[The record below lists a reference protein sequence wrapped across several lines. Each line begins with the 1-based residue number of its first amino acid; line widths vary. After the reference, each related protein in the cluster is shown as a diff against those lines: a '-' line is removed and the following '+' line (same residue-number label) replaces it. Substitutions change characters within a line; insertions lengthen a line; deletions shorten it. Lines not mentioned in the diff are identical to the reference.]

1 MVHLH
6 VKVVCHS
13 GLVNET
19 DSGVAHANLGKMGKI
34 LKPQYFI
41 LTGSGII
48 DLIDPEPHHFNVEE
62 IALVLS
68 RKPRFGGH
76 GLRNT
81 TPVNV
86 AQHQVYVSKHYEDP
100 VIAMLGLFHDSQET
114 ASGDASSPL
123 KLLLRDRGCFVVD
136 GIESRCQHSILKM
149 LKLTCGIDLPGMLDA
164 VPGIRRL
171 QCDPIPGVPTLAL
184 LPDEIEPAFF
194 ATPYDLIHPID
205 KACAASEA
213 LYLFGEHRREEII
226 ECFGMPTTK
235 IEVTPMTQWES
246 EQAFLNRFEYL
257 RLKLESQQSTRATLT
272 TQEDCTERNVALS

>member
-1 MVHLH
+1 M
-6 VKVVCHS
+6 
-13 GLVNET
+13 
-19 DSGVAHANLGKMGKI
+19 A
-34 LKPQYFI
+34 KPEHFI

-48 DLIDPEPHHFNVEE
+48 DLLDPEPHHFNVEE

-86 AQHQVYVSKHYEDP
+86 AQHSVYVSKHFSDP
-100 VIAMLGLFHDSQET
+100 VFA
-114 ASGDASSPL
+114 
-123 KLLLRDRGCFVVD
+123 
-136 GIESRCQHSILKM
+136 
-149 LKLTCGIDLPGMLDA
+149 
-164 VPGIRRL
+164 
-171 QCDPIPGVPTLAL
+171 TLAL
-184 LPDEIEPAFF
+184 LHDAQEVSAGDV
-194 ATPYDLIHPID
+194 ATPVKGLLRDHDCCVVDDVEDLSHLAIIQMILTETGITLPLIWDRYGPEAAYGQTYHHFIRPID

-226 ECFGMPTTK
+226 ECFGMPTNK

-246 EQAFLNRFEYL
+246 EQAFLNRFESL